1 MLPVVRPKTLV
12 VTRPSTSRSLWV
24 RRWMMMLACGLLG
37 VNIIMGDRVPLHSHK
52 LHLEAGSEHRR
63 LEREIDQ
70 LRRDNRRMRSEA
82 RRLRED
88 PAAIEAIARR
98 ELGLIRPGEIVF
110 LLTEEP
116 PARRLRTR

>member
-1 MLPVVRPKTLV
+1 
-12 VTRPSTSRSLWV
+12 
-24 RRWMMMLACGLLG
+24 MMMLACGLLG

-98 ELGLIRPGEIVF
+98 ELGLIRPGEVVF
-110 LLTEEP
+110 LLTDEP
-116 PARRLRTR
+116 PTRRLRTR

>member
-1 MLPVVRPKTLV
+1 MPPVVRPKTLV
-12 VTRPSTSRSLWV
+12 VTLPSASRSLWV

-52 LHLEAGSEHRR
+52 LHLEADSEHRR

-70 LRRDNRRMRSEA
+70 LQRENRRMRSEA

-98 ELGLIRPGEIVF
+98 ELGLIRPGEVVF
-110 LLTEEP
+110 LLTDEP
-116 PARRLRTR
+116 PTRRLRTR